1 MHFYKIF
8 WANGEINRKIYF
20 YFIEIFV
27 TLYVLPLFKNNIQGV
42 LVNSKISKNRFFI
55 AFSESTRFKN
65 I

>member
-42 LVNSKISKNRFFI
+42 LVNSKISKNRFFYCI
-55 AFSESTRFKN
+55 FGKYK